1 MTKLNF
7 TQSLERIRKV
17 KPVGGTPSNYNTIC
31 ILCGE
36 SGRKAKAKMECAECA
51 FVDDKKVIDK
61 FKQLDLIAMVT
72 SDEDHS

>member
-7 TQSLERIRKV
+7 TQSLERIRKA
-17 KPVGGTPSNYNTIC
+17 KPISGTPLNYNTIC

-36 SGRKAKAKMECAECA
+36 SGRKASIGMECAECA

-72 SDEDHS
+72 SDEDN